1 MTIAASGVTMTGI
14 DRRPERVAKIV
25 SALTEHHLDALLV
38 TGAAN
43 IRYLTGFSGSSGLLL
58 VTPREL
64 LFLTDFRYD
73 TQVKEEIGDFARVR
87 IENVSL
93 WTALWDEL
101 AAMPRMSV
109 IGFESTQI
117 MHRDF
122 ARFLQETEG
131 GRWQWRPQIGLVEN
145 LREAKDPDE
154 VAKIEHAAG
163 MATRALTETLPQIRA
178 GLTELEVAGIL
189 EKALRDQGS
198 EAYPFETIAAS
209 GPRAALPH
217 AQASRRAIEVGDF
230 LLLDFGA
237 KSDGYCSDITRTF
250 VVGRATDQQREIYDI
265 VRTANERAIAGVR
278 AGMTGREA
286 DAIAR
291 DYITEHGYG
300 EDFGHSLG
308 HGLGID
314 VHEAPR
320 LARTADAKLQLHT
333 VVTIEPGIY
342 RAGWGGV
349 RIEDDVHLVPDG
361 VRVLTDF
368 THDLLELPA

>member
-1 MTIAASGVTMTGI
+1 MMSTISSHVPAHI
-14 DRRPERVAKIV
+14 DRRPERVARV
-25 SALTEHHLDALLV
+25 VDALTQQHIDALLV
-38 TGAAN
+38 TGQAN

-64 LFLTDFRYD
+64 IFLTDFRYD

-93 WTALWDEL
+93 WSALWEEL
-101 AAMPRMSV
+101 GAMPRMSV
-109 IGFESTQI
+109 VGFESAHIT
-117 MHRDF
+117 HRDF
-122 ARFLQETEG
+122 ARFLREAEG
-131 GRWQWRPQIGLVEN
+131 ARWQWRPQHAIVET

-154 VAKIEHAAG
+154 VARIERAAG
-163 MATRALTETLPQIRA
+163 MASRALANTVPQIRA
-178 GLTELEVAGIL
+178 GLTELQVAGIL
-189 EKALRDQGS
+189 ERALRDEGS

-217 AQASRRAIEVGDF
+217 ASASTRTIGTGDF

-237 KSDGYCSDITRTF
+237 VCEGYCSDITRTF
-250 VVGRATDQQREIYDI
+250 VVGKADALQREIYDI
-265 VRTANERAIAGVR
+265 VRVANERAIAGVR
-278 AGMTGREA
+278 AGMTGQAA

-291 DYITEHGYG
+291 DYITERGYG
-300 EDFGHSLG
+300 DDFGHSLG

-314 VHEAPR
+314 VHESPR
-320 LARTADAKLQLHT
+320 LSRTADAPLPLYT

-349 RIEDDVHLVPDG
+349 RIEDDVYLIPDG